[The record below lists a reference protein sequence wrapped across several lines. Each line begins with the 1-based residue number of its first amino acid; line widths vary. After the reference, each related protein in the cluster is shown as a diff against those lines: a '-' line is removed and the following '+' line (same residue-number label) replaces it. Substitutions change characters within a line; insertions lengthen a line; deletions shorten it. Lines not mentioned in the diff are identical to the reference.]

1 MAIDDELSRAEKALK
16 DRLINAGKVAK
27 DITNQAFKELIV
39 SVNEYSRSL
48 DQITNNLEKQLD
60 LYSEIKFQA
69 KGFGDALN
77 DQLPYIKDNKDLSQK
92 LVSIY
97 KEENKLLDRLV
108 RYQEDL
114 IIGELDYSQASKAVA
129 DTKNLQFAIDQ
140 RLRDI
145 GDEIKV
151 VTQEIAIANG
161 DDKDNLEAKLLAL
174 QTLND
179 YLSDT
184 KTTTNDIANNFQNM
198 ADQSQEIEAITGTI
212 FSGLKKTS
220 IGKLIDFDSV
230 TKAMKAAKAGGDS
243 TFAVLSTGA
252 KSFGA
257 SLKAALGP
265 IGLILIAV
273 EAIQKAF
280 NFVKDI
286 MFAADKQAVS
296 LQRNLQLSNEEANK
310 LRNYFIENK
319 NLLETQYKLTKE
331 LINAQLQLSEIS
343 SLSNLYSLDA
353 VDAQIQL
360 TKEYQLTAD
369 EATKLN
375 EIFISNG
382 ESSTEQL
389 QTSAQVTSEFFKQTG
404 LQLRQRD
411 LLQQASKVSGFMLAT
426 FKGSSK
432 ALFEAVAKANQLGVE
447 LSKTEGIAANLLNF
461 EQSIE
466 DELTAELLTGKQIN
480 LDRARLLAI
489 NNDFAGATEEIL
501 KNFNGIEEIQNLN
514 YITADAIA
522 KVTGMTKDDLANAYR
537 IQKLQGTE
545 SAAQYERLK
554 EAGLEEQAQA
564 YLRGELSEA
573 QLTKAN
579 KALDAQERFNI
590 QLERAKEIFSDL
602 VEGGVLQGLA
612 DALEALL
619 NSSLIAPYREQGEA
633 KRIAQELEAKQKE
646 GVNVDLSAAKSASN
660 QVTTGDYAAGIGAS
674 ILAGAGAGAGIG
686 AFAGGVGA
694 IPGAIIGGL
703 YGGLS
708 SALGI
713 SMVDRY
719 KEGQL
724 EEARLEASR
733 VGIKGYGNEA
743 TSNNISNNTS
753 NQPIIIQSTVNV
765 DSEALGRSMNSLYMP
780 R

>member
-1 MAIDDELSRAEKALK
+1 MAIEDDLSRAEKALK
-16 DRLINAGKVAK
+16 DRLTNAGKVAK
-27 DITNQAFKELIV
+27 DITNKAFKELVASIE
-39 SVNEYSRSL
+39 EYSRSL
-48 DQITNNLEKQLD
+48 DQITNDLEKQLNI
-60 LYSEIKFQA
+60 YSEIKSQA
-69 KGFGDALN
+69 KGFGEALKA
-77 DQLPYIKDNKDLSQK
+77 QLPYIEDNKDLSQK
-92 LVSIY
+92 LVGIY
-97 KEENKLLDRLV
+97 REENKLLDKLV

-114 IIGELDYSQASKAVA
+114 VTGELDYSQAAKAVA
-129 DTKNLQFAIDQ
+129 DTKNLQFSID
-140 RLRDI
+140 LRILDI
-145 GDEIKV
+145 TGEIEKVGKEIK
-151 VTQEIAIANG
+151 TTNEE
-161 DDKDNLEAKLLAL
+161 DKDALESKLLAL
-174 QTLND
+174 QTINA
-179 YLSDT
+179 YLTDT
-184 KTTTNDIANNFQNM
+184 KTTTGDIANNFQKM
-198 ADQSQEIEAITGTI
+198 ANQSQEVEALTGTI
-212 FSGLKKTS
+212 FAGLKKTS

-230 TKAMKAAKAGGDS
+230 TKAMKATKAGGAS
-243 TFAVLSTGA
+243 TFATLSTGA
-252 KSFGA
+252 KAFGA

-265 IGLILIAV
+265 IGLILIAA

-280 NFVKDI
+280 NFVKDA
-286 MFAADKQAVS
+286 MFGADKQAVS
-296 LQRNLQLSNEEANK
+296 LQRNLQLNNEEANQ

-319 NLLETQYKLTKE
+319 NLLETQYKLTGD
-331 LINAQLQLSEIS
+331 IIDAQLQLSEMS
-343 SLSNLYSLDA
+343 SLANLYSLDA
-353 VDAQIQL
+353 IDAQIQL
-360 TKEYQLTAD
+360 TKEYKLSAD

-382 ESSTEQL
+382 ESSL
-389 QTSAQVTSEFFKQTG
+389 QAVDNAKTVSAEFFKQTG

-466 DELTAELLTGKQIN
+466 AEMTAELLTGKQIN

-489 NNDFAGATEEIL
+489 NNDFAGATEEVL
-501 KNFNGIEEIQNLN
+501 KNFKGIEEIQNMN
-514 YITADAIA
+514 YITASAVSE
-522 KVTGMTKDDLANAYR
+522 VTGLTKDELADAYR

-545 SAAQYERLK
+545 AAKQYERLK
-554 EAGLEEQAQA
+554 EAGLESQAQA
-564 YLRGELSEA
+564 YIRGELNETQIEQS
-573 QLTKAN
+573 N

-602 VEGGVLQGLA
+602 VEGGVLQSLA

-633 KRIAQELEAKQKE
+633 KRIQRELEAKQQE
-646 GVNVDLSAAKSASN
+646 GVDVNLSSAKSASD
-660 QVTTGDYAAGIGAS
+660 QVTAGDYGAGIGGS
-674 ILAGAGAGAGIG
+674 ILSGAGIG
-686 AFAGGVGA
+686 AGIGVFGGGIGA

-703 YGGLS
+703 VGGLS

-733 VGIKGYGNEA
+733 VGIKGYENS
-743 TSNNISNNTS
+743 TTNTLSNNPQ
-753 NQPIIIQSTVNV
+753 NQPIIIQNNITMDGEKVASN
-765 DSEALGRSMNSLYMP
+765 MNTLPMA

>member
-1 MAIDDELSRAEKALK
+1 MAIEDELSRAEKALK

-27 DITNQAFKELIV
+27 DITNKAFKELVASIK
-39 SVNEYSRSL
+39 EYSESL
-48 DQITNNLEKQLD
+48 DKITSKLEEQLD
-60 LYSEIKFQA
+60 LYSEIKAQTI
-69 KGFGDALN
+69 GFGQALQK
-77 DQLPYIKDNKDLSQK
+77 QLPYVEKNKDLSQR
-92 LVSIY
+92 LIGIY
-97 KEENKLLDRLV
+97 KEENKLLDKLV

-114 IIGELDYSQASKAVA
+114 ITGELDYSQAAKAVA

-145 GDEIKV
+145 GDEINKV
-151 VTQEIAIANG
+151 TGEIKTANEE
-161 DDKDNLEAKLLAL
+161 DKDALEAKLLAL
-174 QTLND
+174 QEIND
-179 YLSDT
+179 ALKGT
-184 KTTTNDIANNFQNM
+184 KTATSDIAKNFQEM
-198 ADQSQEIEAITGTI
+198 ANQSQEVEALTGTI
-212 FSGLKKTS
+212 FSGLQKTS
-220 IGKLIDFDSV
+220 IGKLIDFGSV
-230 TKAMKAAKAGGDS
+230 TKAMKATKAGGAS
-243 TFAVLSTGA
+243 TFATLSTGA
-252 KSFGA
+252 KAFGA

-265 IGLILIAV
+265 IGLILIAA
-273 EAIQKAF
+273 EAIKKAF
-280 NFVKDI
+280 NFVKDA
-286 MFAADKQAVS
+286 MFGADKQAVS
-296 LQRNLQLSNEEANK
+296 LQRNLQLNNEEANQ
-310 LRNYFIENK
+310 LRNYFIDNK
-319 NLLETQYKLTKE
+319 NLLETQYKLTGD
-331 LINAQLQLSEIS
+331 LIDAQLQLSEMS
-343 SLSNLYSLDA
+343 SLANLYSLDA
-353 VDAQIQL
+353 IDAQIQL
-360 TKEYQLTAD
+360 TKEYKLSTD

-389 QTSAQVTSEFFKQTG
+389 KVAAQVSDEFQNQTG
-404 LQLRQRD
+404 LQIRQRD

-447 LSKTEGIAANLLNF
+447 LSKTEGIAANLLDF

-466 DELTAELLTGKQIN
+466 AELTAEMLTGKEIN

-489 NNDFAGATEEIL
+489 NNDFAGATEEVL
-501 KNFNGIEEIQNLN
+501 KNFKGIEEIQNMN
-514 YITADAIA
+514 YIVADQIQ
-522 KVTGMTKDDLANAYR
+522 KVTGLTKDDLANAYR

-545 SAAQYERLK
+545 AGKQYERLK
-554 EAGLEEQAQA
+554 EAGLESQAQA
-564 YLRGELSEA
+564 ILRGELNDKQIEQAS
-573 QLTKAN
+573 

-633 KRIAQELEAKQKE
+633 RRIFRELEAKQKE
-646 GVNVDLSAAKSASN
+646 GANVNFSAAESTSD
-660 QVTTGDYAAGIGAS
+660 QVTANDYGVGIGGS
-674 ILAGAGAGAGIG
+674 ILAGAGVGAGIG
-686 AFAGGVGA
+686 AFGAGIGA

-719 KEGQL
+719 KEDQL
-724 EEARLEASR
+724 EQARLEASK

-743 TSNNISNNTS
+743 MSNNNSANPQ
-753 NQPIIIQSTVNV
+753 NQQIIIQNNITM
-765 DSEALGRSMNSLYMP
+765 DSETVASNMNRVYMP